1 MTRIALAAAAVLF
14 ALSAAATPAA
24 AQRRSITTGMVL
36 CGGSIQIQTLAVERS
51 FQGRTAVM
59 TYYVIIRNTTDNFR
73 FFSLWFD
80 YPKASERLN
89 GQRLNLTAGQTRRFD
104 LGVERL
110 PNGDW
115 QNALTASLMPQHT
128 TFSC

>member
-1 MTRIALAAAAVLF
+1 MTRIALAAAFV
-14 ALSAAATPAA
+14 ALSAAVTPAD

-51 FQGRTAVM
+51 FQGQAAVM

-80 YPKASERLN
+80 YPKATNRLN

-115 QNALTASLMPQHT
+115 QNALTSGLMPQHT